1 MAAYTDDPS
10 RARYVGADD
19 PNEAARL
26 NTQQAGVLDELR
38 GALAL
43 HPIPAAPRILELG
56 CGSGVFTHAL
66 LTALPDATTL
76 TATDRDPRL
85 LDAARAALH
94 DDIRAGRLTLAQADA
109 AALPFSAQSF
119 DLVACRCLLMHQ
131 PDPLVVAAEMY
142 RVLAVGGIALAI
154 EPDWGARALY
164 PDAEALAAL
173 LSLAR
178 RARPFGFPDLLLG
191 RQLFALLRAAG
202 FAHIRIRPTAFAETA
217 DMLPETA
224 TDAEAET
231 DADTDADPG
240 GITGPG
246 RLLDQARP
254 LLRRTALATDDQI
267 DALIARLAAARR
279 HPEYFSAG
287 VDFAAVAVKPASR
300 LPGGT
305 V

>member
-1 MAAYTDDPS
+1 MAAQTSDPG
-10 RARYVGADD
+10 RTHYVGAHD
-19 PNEAARL
+19 PTEAARL
-26 NTQQAGVLDELR
+26 DAQQAGALDELR

-43 HPIPAAPRILELG
+43 HPIPAAPRVLELG
-56 CGSGVFTHAL
+56 CGSGVFTRAL
-66 LTALPDATTL
+66 LAALPAATL

-85 LDAARAALH
+85 LDAARAALA
-94 DDIRAGRLTLAQADA
+94 DDIRSGRLTLTQADA
-109 AALPFSAQSF
+109 ASLPFPSQSF

-142 RVLAVGGIALAI
+142 RVLAVAGVALAI

-164 PDAEALAAL
+164 PDAEALATL
-173 LSLAR
+173 LDLAR

-202 FAHIRIRPTAFAETA
+202 FVRVRVLPTAFVETA
-217 DMLPETA
+217 DILPD
-224 TDAEAET
+224 TDTHA
-231 DADTDADPG
+231 DADPG

-254 LLRRTALATDDQI
+254 LLRRAGLATDDQI
-267 DALIARLAAARR
+267 DALIARLAAARH

-287 VDFAAVAVKPASR
+287 VDFAAAAVKLAPP

>member
-1 MAAYTDDPS
+1 MRKTANGGDP
-10 RARYVGADD
+10 ATAGYVGAHD
-19 PNEAARL
+19 PTEAARL
-26 NTQQAGVLDELR
+26 DAQQSGTLDELR

-43 HPIPAAPRILELG
+43 HPIPAAPRVLELG
-56 CGSGVFTHAL
+56 CGSGVFTRAL
-66 LTALPDATTL
+66 LAALPAATL

-85 LDAARAALH
+85 LDAARAALT
-94 DDIRAGRLTLAQADA
+94 DDIRAGRLILTQADA
-109 AALPFSAQSF
+109 AALPFPPQSF

-142 RVLAVGGIALAI
+142 RVLAVAGVALAI

-173 LSLAR
+173 LDLAR
-178 RARPFGFPDLLLG
+178 RARPFGFPDLLFG

-202 FAHIRIRPTAFAETA
+202 FVRVRVLPTAFAETA
-217 DMLPETA
+217 DMLPETESD
-224 TDAEAET
+224 T
-231 DADTDADPG
+231 DTDADPSG
-240 GITGPG
+240 SIGPG
-246 RLLDQARP
+246 RLLDQARL
-254 LLRRTALATDDQI
+254 LLRCAGLASDDQI

-287 VDFAAVAVKPASR
+287 VDFASAAVKPAPR
-300 LPGGT
+300 LPGDT

>member
-1 MAAYTDDPS
+1 MKANGSAPG
-10 RARYVGADD
+10 RARYVGAHD
-19 PNEAARL
+19 PTEAARL
-26 NTQQAGVLDELR
+26 DAQRAGALDELR

-43 HPIPAAPRILELG
+43 HPIPAAPRVLELG
-56 CGSGVFTHAL
+56 CGSGVFTRAL
-66 LTALPDATTL
+66 LAALPTATL

-85 LDAARAALH
+85 LDAARAALR
-94 DDIRAGRLTLAQADA
+94 DDIRAGRLTLTQADA
-109 AALPFSAQSF
+109 AALPFPSQSF

-142 RVLAVGGIALAI
+142 RVLAIAGVALAI

-173 LSLAR
+173 LDLAR

-202 FAHIRIRPTAFAETA
+202 FVRVRVRSTAFAETA

-224 TDAEAET
+224 TDA
-231 DADTDADPG
+231 DTDADADPSD
-240 GITGPG
+240 TFGPG

-254 LLRRTALATDDQI
+254 LLRRAGLATDDQI
-267 DALIARLAAARR
+267 DALIARLDAARR

-287 VDFAAVAVKPASR
+287 LDFAAAAVKPAPR

>member
-1 MAAYTDDPS
+1 MIANGSAPG
-10 RARYVGADD
+10 RAGYVGAHD
-19 PNEAARL
+19 PAEAARL
-26 NTQQAGVLDELR
+26 DAQRAGTLDELR

-43 HPIPAAPRILELG
+43 HPIPAAPRVLELG
-56 CGSGVFTHAL
+56 CGSGVFTRAL
-66 LTALPDATTL
+66 LAALPAATL
-76 TATDRDPRL
+76 TASDRDPRL
-85 LDAARAALH
+85 LDATRAALA

-109 AALPFSAQSF
+109 AALPFPSQSF

-142 RVLAVGGIALAI
+142 RVLAIAGVALAI

-173 LSLAR
+173 LDLAR

-191 RQLFALLRAAG
+191 RQLFALMRAAG
-202 FAHIRIRPTAFAETA
+202 FVRVRVRPTAFAETA
-217 DMLPETA
+217 DMLPNTET
-224 TDAEAET
+224 ET
-231 DADTDADPG
+231 ESDADLG

-254 LLRRTALATDDQI
+254 LLRRAGLATDDQI

-287 VDFAAVAVKPASR
+287 VDFAAAAVKPAPS

-305 V
+305 I

>member
-1 MAAYTDDPS
+1 MRKTANGGDP
-10 RARYVGADD
+10 ATAGYVGAHD
-19 PNEAARL
+19 PTEAARL
-26 NTQQAGVLDELR
+26 DAQQSGTLDELR

-43 HPIPAAPRILELG
+43 HPIPAAPRVLELG
-56 CGSGVFTHAL
+56 CGSGVFTRAL
-66 LTALPDATTL
+66 LAALPAATL

-85 LDAARAALH
+85 LDAARAALT
-94 DDIRAGRLTLAQADA
+94 DDIRAGRLILTQADA
-109 AALPFSAQSF
+109 AALPFPPQSF

-142 RVLAVGGIALAI
+142 RVLAVAGVALAI

-173 LSLAR
+173 LDLAR
-178 RARPFGFPDLLLG
+178 RARPFGFPDLLFG

-202 FAHIRIRPTAFAETA
+202 FVRVRVLPTAFAETA
-217 DMLPETA
+217 DMLPET
-224 TDAEAET
+224 ES
-231 DADTDADPG
+231 DTDTDTDPSG
-240 GITGPG
+240 SIGPG

-254 LLRRTALATDDQI
+254 LLRRAGLASDDQI

-287 VDFAAVAVKPASR
+287 VDFATAAVKSAPR